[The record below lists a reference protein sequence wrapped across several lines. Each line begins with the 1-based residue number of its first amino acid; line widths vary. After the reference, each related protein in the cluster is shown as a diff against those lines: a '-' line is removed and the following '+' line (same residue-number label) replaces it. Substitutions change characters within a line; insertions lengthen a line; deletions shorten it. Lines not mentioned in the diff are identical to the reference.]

1 MVYLLAWRGKLCQES
16 LAGHRIAR
24 AAFERSSKARC
35 LPHKTS
41 LARENTSA
49 EKGTNMFCNGCNNS
63 YLWLIIILIIL
74 FGWNGNG
81 CGCGCGCDNGNNG
94 CGCC

>member
-1 MVYLLAWRGKLCQES
+1 MR
-16 LAGHRIAR
+16 RR
-24 AAFERSSKARC
+24 

-41 LARENTSA
+41 LACEYR
-49 EKGTNMFCNGCNNS
+49 KVRRKDKNMFCNGCNNS

-81 CGCGCGCDNGNNG
+81 CGCGC
-94 CGCC
+94 